1 MVSRAE
7 GVAEKVRKV
16 GVATEGDRQDL
27 CGDGDTL
34 VLVVTPCYFLPRW
47 YHTETISNSHAGP
60 LYYFFNCM
68 RIYCYLTIQLFT
80 YKQANKKQISKP
92 QHPVATLR
100 GKNTTA
106 KHLISSRCQER
117 WRRVSSWPKWILLQN
132 LCCEEQWG
140 LDPMEVSGIPPFAG
154 KRIRCC
160 RRNEVGAPL
169 GEMTVVPFLPL
180 KSCLPWTMPSPS
192 GTTTLDIAGS
202 DTDDEGQ
209 WAALI

>member
-34 VLVVTPCYFLPRW
+34 VLVVIPCYFLPRW

-68 RIYCYLTIQLFT
+68 RIYCYLTIQVFT

-92 QHPVATLR
+92 QRPVATLR

-106 KHLISSRCQER
+106 KHLIRAADVRRDGGGFHHGLSGSSCRICA
-117 WRRVSSWPKWILLQN
+117 VKSS
-132 LCCEEQWG
+132 G
-140 LDPMEVSGIPPFAG
+140 V
-154 KRIRCC
+154 
-160 RRNEVGAPL
+160 
-169 GEMTVVPFLPL
+169 
-180 KSCLPWTMPSPS
+180 
-192 GTTTLDIAGS
+192 
-202 DTDDEGQ
+202 
-209 WAALI
+209 

>member
-34 VLVVTPCYFLPRW
+34 VLVVIPCYFLPRW

-68 RIYCYLTIQLFT
+68 RIYCYLTIQVFT

-92 QHPVATLR
+92 QRPVATLR

-106 KHLISSRCQER
+106 KHLIRAADVRRDGGGFHHGLSGSSCRICA
-117 WRRVSSWPKWILLQN
+117 VI
-132 LCCEEQWG
+132 
-140 LDPMEVSGIPPFAG
+140 PMEVSGIPPFAG

-180 KSCLPWTMPSPS
+180 KSCLHWTMPSPS

-202 DTDDEGQ
+202 NTDDEGQ

>member
-68 RIYCYLTIQLFT
+68 RIYCYLTIQVFT
-80 YKQANKKQISKP
+80 YKQAKKKQISKP
-92 QHPVATLR
+92 QRPVATLR
-100 GKNTTA
+100 GKNATA
-106 KHLISSRCQER
+106 KHLIRAADVRRDGGGFHHGLSGSSCRSCA
-117 WRRVSSWPKWILLQN
+117 VKSS
-132 LCCEEQWG
+132 G
-140 LDPMEVSGIPPFAG
+140 V
-154 KRIRCC
+154 
-160 RRNEVGAPL
+160 
-169 GEMTVVPFLPL
+169 
-180 KSCLPWTMPSPS
+180 
-192 GTTTLDIAGS
+192 
-202 DTDDEGQ
+202 
-209 WAALI
+209 

>member
-34 VLVVTPCYFLPRW
+34 VLVVIPCYFLPRW

-68 RIYCYLTIQLFT
+68 RIYCYLTIQVFT

-92 QHPVATLR
+92 QRPVATLR

-132 LCCEEQWG
+132 LCCDSHGGLRNPSLWG
-140 LDPMEVSGIPPFAG
+140 KEDQVLWKERGGCSTG
-154 KRIRCC
+154 
-160 RRNEVGAPL
+160 RNDRGSLSASEI
-169 GEMTVVPFLPL
+169 M
-180 KSCLPWTMPSPS
+180 S
-192 GTTTLDIAGS
+192 TLDHAFSLWNHHTGYRWI
-202 DTDDEGQ
+202 
-209 WAALI
+209 